1 MGGCLST
8 GGVSRHGNNYYSEP
22 QAGKSSPTSS
32 LTLSSENTT
41 HSHGFPARASSSATN
56 TAPRHDFGEIQKSSQ
71 LLRQKKKSH
80 GNNRTGLPGPEQASQ
95 PGSPL
100 RSSGLPKV
108 LVYADKQVRG
118 VIDYDV
124 TELSAR
130 ETVLHHATLTTL
142 FPLLRQFPL
151 KSAIDFEA
159 ILAGEA
165 WAPRDESLTPL
176 EQQFVRGLL
185 DEYHPEFLT
194 ISPLVDA
201 QGQPM
206 PVMVSPHCSLP
217 PQVQR
222 DCHNILQDYPAH
234 LRWKHDTLR
243 IKAITNKDVPSHE
256 RPLVG
261 QEGVFATRRIK
272 PNTFIGFFG
281 GMVLEDNQD
290 IMNDRTLRDE
300 AGCSK
305 YFGRIRGLPSA
316 ILQVMDMTMKLNTAT
331 RQENGITTISKDDP
345 RINITMRDVALVRTT
360 DGQPLT
366 IACFL
371 AKRMISPGEQLCYF
385 YGERDDDETQK
396 VEVEWRAKPEP
407 GAEEEEEE

>member
-1 MGGCLST
+1 
-8 GGVSRHGNNYYSEP
+8 
-22 QAGKSSPTSS
+22 
-32 LTLSSENTT
+32 
-41 HSHGFPARASSSATN
+41 
-56 TAPRHDFGEIQKSSQ
+56 
-71 LLRQKKKSH
+71 
-80 GNNRTGLPGPEQASQ
+80 
-95 PGSPL
+95 
-100 RSSGLPKV
+100 
-108 LVYADKQVRG
+108 
-118 VIDYDV
+118 
-124 TELSAR
+124 
-130 ETVLHHATLTTL
+130 
-142 FPLLRQFPL
+142 
-151 KSAIDFEA
+151 
-159 ILAGEA
+159 
-165 WAPRDESLTPL
+165 
-176 EQQFVRGLL
+176 
-185 DEYHPEFLT
+185 
-194 ISPLVDA
+194 
-201 QGQPM
+201 
-206 PVMVSPHCSLP
+206 
-217 PQVQR
+217 
-222 DCHNILQDYPAH
+222 LQDYPAH

-243 IKAITNKDVPSHE
+243 IKAITKKDVPSHE
-256 RPLVG
+256 SPLVG

-316 ILQVMDMTMKLNTAT
+316 TLQVMDMTMKLNTAT

-345 RINITMRDVALVRTT
+345 RINITMRDVALIRTT

-407 GAEEEEEE
+407 GAEEEE